1 LLEDSS
7 ISNLYDFSHG
17 IYISSCKGRKILGYS
32 NRLRYNN
39 LNRITFKTFT
49 SPLQQ
54 GHDVP

>member
-17 IYISSCKGRKILGYS
+17 IYISSCKGRKILAYS
-32 NRLRYNN
+32 NQHQDNN

-49 SPLQQ
+49 SPLQR
-54 GHDVP
+54 GRDVP